1 PCVGVPVMRRSQI
14 STLLPYTTLFRSR
27 DHLRRRPGAAPDRHA
42 REVEDTQACEADRMD
57 ALRNQGDGA
66 MTAQDLVEKIAKEL
80 EEVKATEGIMQKDLT
95 HEMAKRAIMSTLAW
109 VEQRSQP
116 THTEGTTDA

>member
-1 PCVGVPVMRRSQI
+1 
-14 STLLPYTTLFRSR
+14 
-27 DHLRRRPGAAPDRHA
+27 
-42 REVEDTQACEADRMD
+42 
-57 ALRNQGDGA
+57 

-109 VEQRSQP
+109 VEQRSQS

>member
-1 PCVGVPVMRRSQI
+1 
-14 STLLPYTTLFRSR
+14 
-27 DHLRRRPGAAPDRHA
+27 
-42 REVEDTQACEADRMD
+42 
-57 ALRNQGDGA
+57 
-66 MTAQDLVEKIAKEL
+66 MTAQDLVEKIAHEL